1 MCVVFAVPVAAYQW
15 LVCFLL
21 EKSQRRL
28 EQQKAAG
35 LDDFDARNNSQ
46 VKSWR
51 AKQTQDYGSHEIPQ
65 QLARPRYHCSL
76 LQMFHTVLM
85 EVTSSWTMKPN

>member
-1 MCVVFAVPVAAYQW
+1 MPCPLRAVPVAAYQW

-28 EQQKAAG
+28 EEQRAAG

-46 VKSWR
+46 VE
-51 AKQTQDYGSHEIPQ
+51 AAEGG
-65 QLARPRYHCSL
+65 ARRGN
-76 LQMFHTVLM
+76 TVK
-85 EVTSSWTMKPN
+85 TS

>member
-1 MCVVFAVPVAAYQW
+1 MCAVPVAAYQW

-21 EKSQRRL
+21 NKSQWRL

-46 VKSWR
+46 V
-51 AKQTQDYGSHEIPQ
+51 QT
-65 QLARPRYHCSL
+65 SL
-76 LQMFHTVLM
+76 EDPERFSL
-85 EVTSSWTMKPN
+85 SSGRISVDVVDDLGWN